1 MASTPARAPLRFR
14 QRLGWVVMMLSIVQV
29 VWWAQEGP
37 PVPLRYLVGLLFVY
51 TALSLPGLIAAWYA
65 SRRRGREPLVIL
77 GALYPLGAFVG
88 LFPFV
93 VTGVLWLVAAVA
105 FPSAVEQR

>member
-1 MASTPARAPLRFR
+1 M
-14 QRLGWVVMMLSIVQV
+14 
-29 VWWAQEGP
+29 
-37 PVPLRYLVGLLFVY
+37 
-51 TALSLPGLIAAWYA
+51 
-65 SRRRGREPLVIL
+65 IL